1 MPRKA
6 KNVEFLQTLK
16 DLSGHNQV
24 GKFAKACGKKTSNMS
39 RYLSGA
45 STPQA
50 RVLKSCITHLFEW
63 AVTPCMEIEEIPETL
78 NSLPN
83 TPGVYVIY
91 DSGGQVLY
99 IGKATSF
106 RAEVR
111 QTLGR
116 NIPVGIRL
124 GPRLVK
130 KQHKIKELAT
140 HLSLYEIESPRL
152 RHNIEV
158 LLLRV
163 FANQTH
169 NSNIGRLR

>member
-16 DLSGHNQV
+16 DLTGHASV
-24 GKFAKACGKKTSNMS
+24 SSFAKATGKQTSNMS
-39 RYLSGA
+39 TYLSGA

-50 RVLKSCITHLFEW
+50 AVLKSCATRLFEW
-63 AVTPCMEIEEIPETL
+63 SVSPSMEIERIPSKLNTL
-78 NSLPN
+78 PT
-83 TPGVYVIY
+83 TPGIYVIY

-106 RAEVR
+106 RAEVG

-116 NIPVGIRL
+116 AIPVGIRL
-124 GPRLVK
+124 GPSLK
-130 KQHKIKELAT
+130 KKNHKIKDLAT
-140 HLSLYEIESPRL
+140 HLSLYEVDSPRL
-152 RHNIEV
+152 RHNLEV

-169 NSNIGRLR
+169 NSNIGRFK